1 MTAGKLG
8 SNAFYETTLTMKL
21 GGRWRE
27 WTQFRL
33 HLTLLTLSIFVL
45 LLNRLQEEIN
55 LLRRIYEQSM
65 RANKVEMEA
74 LYMKKVKHVILSF
87 LASKRAQKM
96 IMFICLF
103 VC

>member
-74 LYMKKVKHVILSF
+74 LYMKKVK
-87 LASKRAQKM
+87 QKAK
-96 IMFICLF
+96 
-103 VC
+103 